1 MPSFILNYIL
11 IRVKERGFGIRKRK
25 EQKKKRRESI
35 ERETI
40 EKGKHKALEKNL
52 LA

>member
-1 MPSFILNYIL
+1 MNKKRI
-11 IRVKERGFGIRKRK
+11 ERTRER
-25 EQKKKRRESI
+25 ERRESI

-40 EKGKHKALEKNL
+40 EMGENTKLWENL

>member
-1 MPSFILNYIL
+1 MN
-11 IRVKERGFGIRKRK
+11 
-25 EQKKKRRESI
+25 KKKKRTERERRESI

-40 EKGKHKALEKNL
+40 EKGKNTKLWENL